1 MLAVTVI
8 RTVPFQN
15 AGLISLQIRK
25 QISVPRCF
33 DLFFCYISLDHPSL
47 V

>member
-15 AGLISLQIRK
+15 AGLISLQIHK
-25 QISVPRCF
+25 QIGVPRCF
-33 DLFFCYISLDHPSL
+33 DLFVCYIGFTHSIP
-47 V
+47 

>member
-8 RTVPFQN
+8 WTIPFQN

-33 DLFFCYISLDHPSL
+33 YLFVCYIGFTHSIP
-47 V
+47 